1 MTKSSNGSSND
12 FMSTPFWSNSVNDI
26 QNFLQRLSAA
36 ILIPLSSSRSQ
47 WLEQRSCNG
56 LGNAFPTDAT
66 LPLGA
71 TFVIVTGWLES
82 AE

>member
-26 QNFLQRLSAA
+26 QNFLQRLSGN
-36 ILIPLSSSRSQ
+36 IDSLSSSRRQ
-47 WLEQRSCNG
+47 LLEQSCCNG